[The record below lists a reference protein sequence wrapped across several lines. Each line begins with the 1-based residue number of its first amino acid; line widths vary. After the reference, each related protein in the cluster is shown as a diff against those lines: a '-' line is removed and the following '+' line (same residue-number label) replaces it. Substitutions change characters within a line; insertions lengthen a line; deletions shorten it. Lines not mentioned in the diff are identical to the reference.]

1 MTGEPHEL
9 GNGLRFGEHVIL
21 EVRRHWAVPAGQV
34 LATAPLVLAILF
46 GAWRFDRDG
55 GLLALGSGF
64 GIVAL
69 WIAIPVLR
77 WSADSL
83 TLTDRRVVA
92 ASGVLVRRR
101 TAIPFEE
108 ITSVTPGRQTAA
120 GRLLGYG
127 TITIGTAIDS
137 VAITFRQ
144 VPAGHVLRDRLLANA
159 FAHRLRRAPLD
170 RPRRRATVEPLP
182 SRCGASSLGA
192 GDHGAETDQRPA

>member
-21 EVRRHWAVPAGQV
+21 EVRRHWVVPAGQV
-34 LATAPLVLAILF
+34 LATAPLMLAILL
-46 GAWRFDRDG
+46 GVWRFDRDG
-55 GLLALGSGF
+55 GLLALGSGL

-77 WSADSL
+77 WSAASL
-83 TLTDRRVVA
+83 ILTDRRVVA
-92 ASGVLVRRR
+92 ATGVLVRRR
-101 TAIPFEE
+101 TDVPFEA

-137 VAITFRQ
+137 DAITFRQ
-144 VPAGHVLRDRLLANA
+144 VRLEGLRDRLLANA
-159 FAHRLRRAPLD
+159 VAHRLRRAPLD